1 MQIKI
6 CLGDISKIFVIYF
19 NTLNLKIMSL
29 KLKITIR
36 NALLMSVLLLSFSI
50 IINVLMYFLKRGK
63 SLQTGASLLR
73 KITVNPNLWQYIAEI
88 LPYVYLYNEDIQ

>member
-50 IINVLMYFLKRGK
+50 IINVLMYF
-63 SLQTGASLLR
+63 
-73 KITVNPNLWQYIAEI
+73 
-88 LPYVYLYNEDIQ
+88 